1 MFLCL
6 LCFKNICNNLQ
17 HRRHTLRILN
27 SNEMYKQKS
36 YILLKLHFKK
46 DTTDLR
52 VFLAVISA
60 GCVLYIKTVWSTVPL
75 V

>member
-1 MFLCL
+1 ML
-6 LCFKNICNNLQ
+6 
-17 HRRHTLRILN
+17 
-27 SNEMYKQKS
+27 KQKS

-75 V
+75 VRRLKCVPVYVIK